1 MPAKE
6 QEVNAAK
13 GNILKLFLS
22 LNVLLFFVP
31 LSFFLEHFRPQGHT
45 LIFFSACLGI
55 IPLAGWM
62 GKATEQ
68 IADRAGEGIGGLL
81 NATFGNAAELIIAI
95 VALRAGYLDIVKASL
110 TGSIIGNILLVL
122 GAAFLAG
129 GLRFKIQEYNA
140 ITARAQAQMLLLVSV
155 AIIIPAMFHFLR
167 PAEIAV
173 NEAAISLSLAGLLIG
188 VYIFSLI
195 FSLHTHKELF
205 RGAPQEEGAGDKGH
219 AAWSLPLALAVLGV
233 ATFFI
238 AWLSEVL
245 VGSVEQAA
253 LHLGMSKV
261 FVGIIIVAVIGN
273 AAEHSTAVMAAMKN
287 RMDLSVGI
295 AIGSSTQIALFVTP
309 LLVFL
314 SYLIA
319 PQQMDLVFTRGE
331 VFAVVISTSLVAH
344 ATSDGK
350 SNWFTGLLLLTVY
363 LVMGVAFFH
372 APG

>member
-1 MPAKE
+1 
-6 QEVNAAK
+6 VNAAG
-13 GNILKLFLS
+13 GNFLRLFFS
-22 LNVLLFFVP
+22 LNVLLIFIP
-31 LSFFLEHFRPQGHT
+31 LSLYLEYFRSQAHT

-95 VALRAGYLDIVKASL
+95 VALRAGYLEIVKASL

-122 GAAFLAG
+122 GVSFLAG
-129 GLRFKIQEYNA
+129 GLRYKIQEYN
-140 ITARAQAQMLLLVSV
+140 IISARVQVQMLLLTSV
-155 AIIIPAMFHFLR
+155 AIITPALFHFLR
-167 PAEIAV
+167 PTEIAV
-173 NEAAISLSLAGLLIG
+173 NEAAISLALAGLLMV
-188 VYIFSLI
+188 VYVFSLI

-205 RGAPQEEGAGDKGH
+205 RGAPQEEAGEKERL
-219 AAWSLPLALAVLGV
+219 AAWSLPVALAVLGI

-238 AWLSEVL
+238 AWLSEIL

-295 AIGSSTQIALFVTP
+295 AIGGPGLSRLCWTASPTSPRCFSSGART
-309 LLVFL
+309 L
-314 SYLIA
+314 SEERQEA
-319 PQQMDLVFTRGE
+319 R
-331 VFAVVISTSLVAH
+331 ISRRPSTAWNPSSPCPPSGRTA
-344 ATSDGK
+344 
-350 SNWFTGLLLLTVY
+350 
-363 LVMGVAFFH
+363 
-372 APG
+372 